1 MLKGIALR
9 WFMDLGERS
18 ITAWEEIRTTFLEKY
33 QDYYKSWD
41 IEEEL
46 FKFTQKEDENM
57 EHCVEHFKYTL

>member
-1 MLKGIALR
+1 
-9 WFMDLGERS
+9 MDLGERS